1 VTRFSYYAKVPIA
14 DLDQLDYAILRRLQ
28 DDSRT
33 IAETIGAQIGL
44 SAAAVQRRIKRLR
57 ACGVI
62 EREVAVLDPKAVGV
76 AMTFIVTVEME
87 RERLEVLEAFR
98 KQVLADAAVQQ
109 CYYVTGSADFV
120 LIVNCRDMA
129 EFEAFTRR
137 MFFDNGEVRHFTTSV
152 AMDRVKVGL
161 TVPLNGG

>member
-1 VTRFSYYAKVPIA
+1 MTRFSYYAKVPIA